1 MSKEP
6 PETLPTATYPDG
18 EPERPK
24 TAGTLSVESNPSAIL
39 EKVTGQIGHYRLAK
53 RVGAGGMGEVY
64 EAEQLEPVRRKVALK
79 LIKPGMD
86 SERVLSR
93 FEMER
98 QSLAIMN
105 HANIAQIYDGG
116 VSEQGRPYFV
126 MEYVDGIPIDRYC
139 DEQCLDTRQR
149 LKLFQ
154 QVCEGIQHAH
164 QKGIIHRDIKPSNVL
179 VEIRE
184 GKAVPKII
192 DFGVAKATHQA
203 GEDAEV
209 KTQMGQMVGTPMY
222 MSPEQVLGQD
232 IDTRTDVYALGVV
245 LYELLVGIHPL
256 DYKRHPKR
264 KMEEILH
271 EICEEDPS
279 AGDGT
284 GNAGEGAAGRPGLD
298 RDEGAR
304 EGEGAP
310 VQLAVGAVG

>member
-6 PETLPTATYPDG
+6 PETLSTETYPDG
-18 EPERPK
+18 EPERPE
-24 TAGTLSVESNPSAIL
+24 TTRTLLDESGQAAAH
-39 EKVTGQIGHYRLAK
+39 EKVSGKIGHYRLAK
-53 RVGAGGMGEVY
+53 RIGAGGMGEVY

-79 LIKPGMD
+79 LIRPGMD

-139 DEQCLDTRQR
+139 DDRCLDTRQR

-179 VEIRE
+179 VEIQE

-203 GEDAEV
+203 GEDEPAM
-209 KTQMGQMVGTPMY
+209 TQMGQV
-222 MSPEQVLGQD
+222 
-232 IDTRTDVYALGVV
+232 
-245 LYELLVGIHPL
+245 
-256 DYKRHPKR
+256 
-264 KMEEILH
+264 
-271 EICEEDPS
+271 
-279 AGDGT
+279 
-284 GNAGEGAAGRPGLD
+284 
-298 RDEGAR
+298 
-304 EGEGAP
+304 
-310 VQLAVGAVG
+310 VGAGCITAINQGFALV